1 MWCQIAAR
9 ARTKPPRTT
18 SVEDQPRDSVWTVKH
33 RRPHARVLMLM
44 RDRYVRVSD
53 PFRASGAGSG
63 NSLQQIYNDCFCN
76 LKLWNDWTFPLISAL
91 AATPS
96 TGSSSSSSSSSTR
109 NALTALA
116 LGLGGA
122 YFLNSLGNRQSQ
134 VYGPM
139 DQYLLS
145 GTVNP
150 SSAAFSA
157 AQQAAS
163 LDGMLGT
170 GSAMPAAIP
179 IPSNPVALGA
189 PMIGN
194 SFKGWTKETKSDS
207 TKNKTFLYMFLQIY
221 KYVAYASGLIVF

>member
-1 MWCQIAAR
+1 MTMSSVRFALCVALASVSCVGVFAALQKGGGDCSAGADQAAKNDICGGPTKGFCVDSKTSKAACACFDAYEGPLCQ
-9 ARTKPPRTT
+9 T
-18 SVEDQPRDSVWTVKH
+18 
-33 RRPHARVLMLM
+33 
-44 RDRYVRVSD
+44 
-53 PFRASGAGSG
+53 
-63 NSLQQIYNDCFCN
+63 
-76 LKLWNDWTFPLISAL
+76 L

-194 SFKGWTKETKSDS
+194 SFKG
-207 TKNKTFLYMFLQIY
+207 
-221 KYVAYASGLIVF
+221 